1 MPLSLEPDAVAVV
14 TSPDVGVDIF
24 GSGVFESGVE
34 SLDVDAAILR
44 AAEFEAKL
52 GQTLVVEVAGR
63 PTVLVGL
70 GPEDAL
76 DLAGLR
82 KAAGALVRRATRAN
96 TMLTDLVTTALDHLG
111 GDVLGTVDAVVE
123 GLLLGCYRFESLKGK
138 PSEVPTLSS
147 VSLSVAAGDL
157 EVATT
162 GLAKGRAVATA
173 VALAR
178 DLVNTPASRMRAV
191 DMADAAIA
199 AGAAAGIEVEAWDL
213 ERCRSERLGGLL
225 GVNAGSVHEPRLIR
239 MEYAPQGA
247 DTTVVLVG
255 KGVTFDTGGLSL
267 KTSEGMMAM
276 KTDMAGA
283 AAVVAAMSALP
294 ALGPSVR
301 VVGLAC
307 CTDNQP
313 GPTATMPGDV
323 LTIRNGTTVEVLN
336 TDAEGRLVLADGLSL
351 AAEMEPDAVIDLAT
365 LTGACM
371 VALGKGVAGLMG
383 NDDTLVATVRGSAER
398 TGERV
403 WPLPLPD
410 IYRKQLDSEVA
421 DLKNIGAGRY
431 GGALTAGLFL
441 SEFVGETPWAHL
453 DIAGPAGTDEATGE
467 QTKGATGFGVRTI
480 LETIEALA
488 EAAED
493 G

>member
-1 MPLSLEPDAVAVV
+1 MPLSLEPDAVTI
-14 TSPDVGVDIF
+14 TSSPVDEVDLHAQ
-24 GSGVFESGVE
+24 GVFEGGVE
-34 SLDVDAAILR
+34 SSGVDPTVA
-44 AAEFEAKL
+44 AAEDFRAKL
-52 GQTLVVEVAGR
+52 GQTLVTVVAGR

-70 GPEDAL
+70 GAGDDL
-76 DLAGLR
+76 DPAGLR
-82 KAAGALVRRATRAN
+82 KAAGAMYRRASRA
-96 TMLTDLVTTALDHLG
+96 TSVTTDLVALAAGHLEG
-111 GDVLGTVDAVVE
+111 GVREAARAVTE
-123 GLLLGCYRFESLKGK
+123 GLLLGSYRFDALKGE
-138 PSEVPTLSS
+138 PEEAPVLASAVLTVAEDDVDTAVEGL
-147 VSLSVAAGDL
+147 AAGG
-157 EVATT
+157 AT
-162 GLAKGRAVATA
+162 ANA

-199 AGAAAGIEVEAWDL
+199 AGSAAGVEVEVWDL

-239 MEYAPQGA
+239 MEYDPEGA
-247 DTTVVLVG
+247 ERTVVLVG

-267 KTSEGMMAM
+267 KTSEGMMTM

-294 ALGPSVR
+294 AMAPSVR

-323 LTIRNGTTVEVLN
+323 LTIRNGKTVEVIN

-351 AAEMEPDAVIDLAT
+351 AVEMEPAAVIDLAT

-383 NDDTLVATVRGSAER
+383 NDDDLISTVRGSADR

-421 DLKNIGAGRY
+421 DLRNIGAGRY

-441 SEFVGETPWAHL
+441 EEFVGDTPWVHL
-453 DIAGPAGTDEATGE
+453 DIAGPAGTDEAGGE
-467 QTKGATGFGVRTI
+467 YSKGATGFGVRTI
-480 LETIEALA
+480 LETIASLA
-488 EAAED
+488 
-493 G
+493 